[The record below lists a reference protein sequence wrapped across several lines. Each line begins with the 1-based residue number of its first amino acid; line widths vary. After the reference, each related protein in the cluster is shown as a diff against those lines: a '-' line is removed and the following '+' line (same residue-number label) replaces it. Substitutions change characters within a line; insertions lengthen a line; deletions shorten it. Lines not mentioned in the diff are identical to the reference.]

1 MKLSISNIAWS
12 ADQDRQVYVL
22 MKKYGYS
29 GLEIAPTRIFPEK
42 PYDQLS
48 AAAGWAE
55 ELRTQ
60 YGLSVSSMQS
70 IWYGVQERVFGS
82 EEEQHFLIGYTKKA
96 ILFAEAAGC
105 PNLVFG
111 CPRNRFLPE
120 GADAQ
125 TAVYFFRELAEDART
140 HHTVIAMEA
149 NPLIYHTNYINTT
162 SQAIELVRTV
172 RSPGMKIN
180 LDMGTILENKEP
192 LTVLEGITDM
202 ISHVHIS
209 EPGLKKIEKRTP
221 HQELSDLLKK
231 EHYQGYVSIET
242 GKTECLSEL
251 EETMAYV
258 KEVFE

>member
-1 MKLSISNIAWS
+1 
-12 ADQDRQVYVL
+12 
-22 MKKYGYS
+22 
-29 GLEIAPTRIFPEK
+29 
-42 PYDQLS
+42 
-48 AAAGWAE
+48 
-55 ELRTQ
+55 
-60 YGLSVSSMQS
+60 
-70 IWYGVQERVFGS
+70 
-82 EEEQHFLIGYTKKA
+82 
-96 ILFAEAAGC
+96 
-105 PNLVFG
+105 
-111 CPRNRFLPE
+111 
-120 GADAQ
+120 
-125 TAVYFFRELAEDART
+125 
-140 HHTVIAMEA
+140 MEA

-209 EPGLKKIEKRTP
+209 EPGLKKIEKRTL